1 MELVSLETLSVS
13 WSVLNH
19 LRLLDEVL
27 LVSDVDLLIFLD
39 CSGLSGPRLTFGPN
53 FDSRLVERRSLL
65 GGSWP
70 ELGFGFG
77 EKSIMVV
84 IC

>member
-19 LRLLDEVL
+19 LLDEVL

-70 ELGFGFG
+70 ELGFGF
-77 EKSIMVV
+77 EEESIMVV